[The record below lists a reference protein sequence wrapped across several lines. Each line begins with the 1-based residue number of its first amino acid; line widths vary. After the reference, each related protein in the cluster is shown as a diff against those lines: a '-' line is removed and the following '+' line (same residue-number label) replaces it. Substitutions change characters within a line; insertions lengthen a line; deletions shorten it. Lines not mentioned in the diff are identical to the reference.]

1 MADENS
7 PANQPVDPSDLD
19 PDSYELQ
26 IALDQLSAGNTEA
39 LKIYLARKESVD
51 PNTVSLRS
59 TPWSANEHENSKYS
73 FIGKMDDVRPP
84 GEDDATLK
92 RAPRVIFEDSTID
105 FEYVPLD
112 PEKRQ
117 FRLLRLAP
125 PSEDGIVS
133 HLQLKTFSLDEAP
146 PYFCLSYV
154 WGDPKRF
161 IGVNCNG
168 KMISVTGNLF
178 HAIQTCFNRHPD
190 AWLWADGICINQ
202 DDLAERSSQVL
213 FMGAIY
219 RNASMILAHPGHYK
233 YALVEPETDGQD
245 ETDTLDDRMGGLGV
259 QDMLSFGIG
268 DDAREEK
275 ANESEISQKPGDWR
289 GLREDDAYSSE
300 NAQGAIS
307 IMTFLTRIWSNNTR
321 QKVQSDKDW
330 EKVNLPD
337 PKTEE
342 GQQVWNNL
350 MDFWNQDWYFRTWVL
365 QEVVLAKKVVVLY
378 DTTAIS
384 LEAITDFWD
393 MARSH
398 GLPRTLR
405 LGPYADIFN
414 KVMHLSPASSFKVL
428 RDQRHGQDKDA
439 DESSSQEIFSTQP
452 TIFELLCLSRNNL
465 ATDPRDKVYG
475 LLGLTDDA
483 VTHSIIPD
491 YSPENTA
498 SKVFT
503 EVATEIANTERVV
516 DLLHHAGIDQDLPD
530 LPSWVPDWTKQSRST
545 LQSHVYQCVG
555 TSTPKVSVLDVGDK
569 PKMTV
574 RGAVI
579 SRVNVV
585 GAAWKYYSHDD
596 SASTFGAFE
605 FAPELD
611 MPSFNDE
618 DARNFILTLATN
630 MVEDVADRYAEE
642 VMHDALVRTMT
653 ADCSWHGE
661 RIGRRP
667 VQDNGEATEPSL
679 TEDNSE
685 DQAKPSASDE
695 FFDAVAAFKQFYA
708 RGPDSPEDFNVPGIR
723 AHQSGIFVWLL
734 DFDEDVEADLQRR
747 MIPYTVPFQEV
758 QKGRRFAIL
767 GTRGPKKPETE
778 HDDGKEEKKE
788 SKRKMHYATEEL
800 EHHFMA
806 TLPWNAEIEDYIVLL
821 EGFRTPFVLR
831 KSKSESEA
839 GHIEEY
845 KVVGD
850 CYVHGVMDGELLHWA
865 EEVDE
870 KLGSEFFSTD
880 SEGRRYAVRAPQG
893 FVPFTEFTLV

>member
-1 MADENS
+1 MADGNS
-7 PANQPVDPSDLD
+7 PANQPADPSDLD

-39 LKIYLARKESVD
+39 LKIYLARKEGVD
-51 PNTVSLRS
+51 PNTVSIRS
-59 TPWSANEHENSKYS
+59 SPWSAKDHENGRYS

-92 RAPRVIFEDSTID
+92 RAPRVIFEDSTIQ
-105 FEYVPLD
+105 FEYTPLD

-125 PSEDGIVS
+125 PSEDGVVS
-133 HLQLKTFSLDEAP
+133 QLQLETFSLDDAP

-154 WGDPKRF
+154 WGDSKRF
-161 IGVNCNG
+161 IGINCNG

-178 HAIQTCFNRHPD
+178 HAIQTCLNRHPD

-219 RNASMILAHPGHYK
+219 RNAAMILAHPGHYK
-233 YALVEPETDGQD
+233 YALVEPDSGSREQTDV
-245 ETDTLDDRMGGLGV
+245 LNDRMGGLGV
-259 QDMLSFGIG
+259 QDMLNFGVG
-268 DDAREEK
+268 DEAGEEK
-275 ANESEISQKPGDWR
+275 VDGSGALQKPGDWR
-289 GLREDDAYSSE
+289 GTTENDAYSSE

-321 QKVQSDKDW
+321 EKVQSDKDW
-330 EKVNLPD
+330 DKVNLPD
-337 PKTEE
+337 PKSEV

-428 RDQRHGQDKDA
+428 RDHRHGQDKVA
-439 DESSSQEIFSTQP
+439 DEISSEEATSTQP

-483 VTHSIIPD
+483 VAQSITPD

-503 EVATEIANTERVV
+503 EVATEITKTDQVV
-516 DLLHHAGIDQDLPD
+516 NLLHHAGIDQDLPD

-545 LQSHVYQCVG
+545 LQSHLYQCMG
-555 TSTPKVSVLDVGDK
+555 KSTPQVSILESGDK
-569 PKMTV
+569 PKLKV
-574 RGAVI
+574 RGTVI
-579 SRVNVV
+579 SRVNQV
-585 GAAWKYYSHDD
+585 GGAWKYYSHDN
-596 SASTFGAFE
+596 SALTFGGFE
-605 FAPELD
+605 FAPEVDL
-611 MPSFNDE
+611 PPFNDE

-630 MVEDVADRYAEE
+630 MVEEVAERYADEGAD
-642 VMHDALVRTMT
+642 DALVRTMV
-653 ADCSWHGE
+653 ADCSWQGE
-661 RIGRRP
+661 RIWRRA
-667 VQDNGEATEPSL
+667 VQGASEAAEPSSA
-679 TEDNSE
+679 ENDPE
-685 DQAKPSASDE
+685 YQAKTFVSNE
-695 FFDAVAAFKQFYA
+695 FFDAVAAFKRFYA
-708 RGPDSPEDFNVPGIR
+708 RGPESPEDLTAPGIR
-723 AHQSGIFVWLL
+723 VHPSGIFVWLL
-734 DFDEDVEADLQRR
+734 DFDEDVEADLQKR

-758 QKGRRFAIL
+758 QKGRRFALL

-778 HDDGKEEKKE
+778 QNEGEEEKQE

-800 EHHFMA
+800 EQHFMA

-831 KSKSESEA
+831 KSKSEDGTGQA
-839 GHIEEY
+839 EEFQI
-845 KVVGD
+845 VGD
-850 CYVHGVMDGELLHWA
+850 CYVHGVMDGELLRWA
-865 EEVDE
+865 DNVEE
-870 KLGSEFFSTD
+870 KLESEYFSTD
-880 SEGRRYAVRAPQG
+880 RRYAVRAPQG
-893 FVPFTEFTLV
+893 FVPFMDFTLV

>member
-1 MADENS
+1 MADGNS
-7 PANQPVDPSDLD
+7 PANQPADPSDLD

-39 LKIYLARKESVD
+39 LKIYLARKEGAD
-51 PNTVSLRS
+51 PNTVSIRS
-59 TPWSANEHENSKYS
+59 APWSAKDQENGRYS
-73 FIGKMDDVRPP
+73 FIGKMDGVRPP

-92 RAPRVIFEDSTID
+92 RAPRVIFEDSTIQ
-105 FEYVPLD
+105 FEYMPLD

-125 PSEDGIVS
+125 PSEDGVVS
-133 HLQLKTFSLDEAP
+133 QLQLETFSLDDAP

-154 WGDPKRF
+154 WGDSKRF
-161 IGVNCNG
+161 IGINCNG

-178 HAIQTCFNRHPD
+178 HAIQTCLNRHPD

-233 YALVEPETDGQD
+233 YALVEPDSGSREQTDV
-245 ETDTLDDRMGGLGV
+245 LNDRMGGLGV
-259 QDMLSFGIG
+259 QDMLNFGVG
-268 DDAREEK
+268 DEAGEEK
-275 ANESEISQKPGDWR
+275 VDDSGALQKPGDWR
-289 GLREDDAYSSE
+289 GTTENDAYSSE

-321 QKVQSDKDW
+321 EKVQSDKDW
-330 EKVNLPD
+330 DKVNLPD
-337 PKTEE
+337 PKSEV

-365 QEVVLAKKVVVLY
+365 QGVVLAKKVVVLY

-428 RDQRHGQDKDA
+428 RDQRHGQDKEA
-439 DESSSQEIFSTQP
+439 DEISSQEATPTQP

-483 VTHSIIPD
+483 VAQSITPD

-503 EVATEIANTERVV
+503 EVATEITKTDQVV
-516 DLLHHAGIDQDLPD
+516 NLLHHAGIDQDLPD

-545 LQSHVYQCVG
+545 LQSHLCQCMG
-555 TSTPKVSVLDVGDK
+555 KSTLQVSILESGDK
-569 PKMTV
+569 PKLKV

-579 SRVNVV
+579 SRVNQV
-585 GAAWKYYSHDD
+585 GGAWKYYSHDN
-596 SASTFGAFE
+596 SALTFGGFE
-605 FAPELD
+605 FAPEVDL
-611 MPSFNDE
+611 PPFNDE

-630 MVEDVADRYAEE
+630 MVEEVAERYADEGAD
-642 VMHDALVRTMT
+642 DALVRTMV
-653 ADCSWHGE
+653 ADCSWQGE
-661 RIGRRP
+661 RIWRRA
-667 VQDNGEATEPSL
+667 VQGASEAAEPSSA
-679 TEDNSE
+679 ENDPE
-685 DQAKPSASDE
+685 YQAKTFASNE
-695 FFDAVAAFKQFYA
+695 FFDAVAAFKRFYA
-708 RGPDSPEDFNVPGIR
+708 RGPESPEDLAAPGIR
-723 AHQSGIFVWLL
+723 VHPSGIFVWLL
-734 DFDEDVEADLQRR
+734 DFDEEVEADLQKR

-758 QKGRRFAIL
+758 QKGRRFALL

-778 HDDGKEEKKE
+778 QNEGEEEKQE

-800 EHHFMA
+800 EQHFMA

-831 KSKSESEA
+831 KSKSEDGTGQA
-839 GHIEEY
+839 EEFQI
-845 KVVGD
+845 VGD
-850 CYVHGVMDGELLHWA
+850 CYVHGVMDGELLRWA
-865 EEVDE
+865 DNVEE
-870 KLGSEFFSTD
+870 KLESEYFSTD
-880 SEGRRYAVRAPQG
+880 RRYAVRAPQG
-893 FVPFTEFTLV
+893 FVPFMNFTLV

>member
-1 MADENS
+1 MADANS
-7 PANQPVDPSDLD
+7 PANQPVDPPDLD

-39 LKIYLARKESVD
+39 LKIYLARKEGVD

-92 RAPRVIFEDSTID
+92 QAPRVIFEDSAVG
-105 FEYVPLD
+105 FEYTPLD

-125 PSEDGIVS
+125 PSEDGVVS
-133 HLQLKTFSLDEAP
+133 QLQLETFSLDEAP

-168 KMISVTGNLF
+168 KMITVTGNLF
-178 HAIQTCFNRHPD
+178 HAIQTCLNRHPD

-233 YALVEPETDGQD
+233 YALVEAETNAED

-259 QDMLSFGIG
+259 QDMMSFGVG
-268 DDAREEK
+268 DDAGAEK
-275 ANESEISQKPGDWR
+275 AIDPEISQKPGDWR
-289 GLREDDAYSSE
+289 GTTEDDAYSSE

-405 LGPYADIFN
+405 LGPYADTFN

-428 RDQRHGQDKDA
+428 RDQRHGQDKEA
-439 DESSSQEIFSTQP
+439 DESSSQEVIPTEP

-465 ATDPRDKVYG
+465 ATDARDKVYG
-475 LLGLTDDA
+475 LLGLADDA
-483 VTHSIIPD
+483 VAQSIIPD

-498 SKVFT
+498 LKVFT

-545 LQSHVYQCVG
+545 LQSHLYQCMG
-555 TSTPKVSVLDVGDK
+555 QSTPKVSVLEARDK

-574 RGAVI
+574 RGTVI
-579 SRVNVV
+579 SRVNTV
-585 GAAWKYYSHDD
+585 GGAWKYYSHDN
-596 SASTFGAFE
+596 SALTFGGFE
-605 FAPELD
+605 FAPEMDL
-611 MPSFNDE
+611 PSFNDE

-630 MVEDVADRYAEE
+630 LLEDVAERYAEE
-642 VMHDALVRTMT
+642 GADDALVRTLA
-653 ADCSWHGE
+653 ADCSWQSE
-661 RIGRRP
+661 RIGRRA
-667 VQDNGEATEPSL
+667 VQGDGEDAKSSL
-679 TEDNSE
+679 TEE
-685 DQAKPSASDE
+685 VTKDQAETSASDE
-695 FFDAVAAFKQFYA
+695 FFDAVAAFKRFYA
-708 RGPDSPEDFNVPGIR
+708 RGPDSPENLTAPGIR

-734 DFDEDVEADLQRR
+734 EFDEDVEADLQRR

-767 GTRGPKKPETE
+767 GTRCLKKPEAE
-778 HDDGKEEKKE
+778 QEGGKPEKKW
-788 SKRKMHYATEEL
+788 SKRKAHYATEDL
-800 EHHFMA
+800 EHHFMS

-831 KSKSESEA
+831 KTKTESGA
-839 GHIEEY
+839 GQVEEY

-850 CYVHGVMDGELLHWA
+850 CYVHGVMDGELLRWA
-865 EEVDE
+865 DEVDE
-870 KLGSEFFSTD
+870 KLESEYFSTD
-880 SEGRRYAVRAPQG
+880 SEGQRYAVQAPQG
-893 FVPFTEFTLV
+893 FVPFADFTLV